1 MARSDSGNR
10 TRSLG
15 SATQD
20 LLSPRKTGRVEFRS
34 AEPGDA
40 AAIAEVHVL
49 AWQVTYRGMIPDAY
63 LDALSVP
70 KRTDS
75 WRELI
80 GEFDPPKSGAFVALD
95 GVQLLGFASF
105 CPSRDPDAVFDVGE
119 IPAIYVHP
127 DHWGEGIGR
136 SLVQLAVDSLE
147 EAGFESATLWV
158 LDLNARARKFY
169 EADGWMTDGSTKE
182 DDRGSFT
189 LQEVRY
195 AKAIRRPA

>member
-1 MARSDSGNR
+1 M
-10 TRSLG
+10 
-15 SATQD
+15 
-20 LLSPRKTGRVEFRS
+20 EFRS
-34 AEPGDA
+34 AGPGDA

-49 AWQVTYRGMIPDAY
+49 AWRVTLRGMIPDAY

-127 DHWGEGIGR
+127 DHSGRGYGAKTSCSLPLTASRRGGIRVSDALGP
-136 SLVQLAVDSLE
+136 
-147 EAGFESATLWV
+147 
-158 LDLNARARKFY
+158 
-169 EADGWMTDGSTKE
+169 
-182 DDRGSFT
+182 
-189 LQEVRY
+189 
-195 AKAIRRPA
+195 RP